1 MRQRGCGLVSGH
13 DFSRAENAE
22 KSRRASQAAEKP
34 HKGRVLYQGTTS
46 VVPKMPKNHGGL
58 QPLRAFLHISAA
70 AFAVTMVCL
79 NKIEIHL
86 D

>member
-1 MRQRGCGLVSGH
+1 LYQGTTSQ
-13 DFSRAENAE
+13 DAE
-22 KSRRASQAAEKP
+22 KLYS
-34 HKGRVLYQGTTS
+34 GDVLCQGTTS

-79 NKIEIHL
+79 NKIDIHL